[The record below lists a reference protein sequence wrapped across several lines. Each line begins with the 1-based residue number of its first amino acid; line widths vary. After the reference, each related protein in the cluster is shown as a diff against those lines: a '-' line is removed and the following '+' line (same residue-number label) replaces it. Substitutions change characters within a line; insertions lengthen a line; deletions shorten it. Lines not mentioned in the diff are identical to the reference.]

1 MRNDFEEMMAQ
12 VEAASWFAGLAE
24 LEEAFTE
31 AGNENLKMNDVGVY
45 TIIQDKWCAAKAF
58 GRLGEHGTITMSISQ
73 IAELARLDRKTVAK
87 SLEKLEKMHL
97 LYIERSKGNAIKI
110 CAADP
115 EDTDYF
121 INPDGMDY
129 TDSTRK
135 IIV

>member
-1 MRNDFEEMMAQ
+1 MKKGGYMRLYR
-12 VEAASWFAGLAE
+12 SILY
-24 LEEAFTE
+24 
-31 AGNENLKMNDVGVY
+31 NENLKMNDVGVY
-45 TIIQDKWCAAKAF
+45 TIIQDKWCTAKAF

-97 LYIERSKGNAIKI
+97 LYVERSKGNAIKI